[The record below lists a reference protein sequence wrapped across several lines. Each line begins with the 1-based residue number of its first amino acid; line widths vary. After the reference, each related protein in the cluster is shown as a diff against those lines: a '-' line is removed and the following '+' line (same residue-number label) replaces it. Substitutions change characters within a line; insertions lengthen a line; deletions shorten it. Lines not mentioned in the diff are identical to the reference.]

1 MTYMINYALNKKLD
15 LNIHVFNTITGKNE
29 SKILANDLSCECKC
43 NFDGEKLIQTKS
55 GTSINVD
62 AIVKK
67 IYVKNSI

>member
-1 MTYMINYALNKKLD
+1 MFLIQLQEKMNKKFQQMICHANVNVTLME
-15 LNIHVFNTITGKNE
+15 KN
-29 SKILANDLSCECKC
+29 
-43 NFDGEKLIQTKS
+43 LIQTKS